1 MSSGKKKSGFQITS
15 VTSEFEQKN
24 GTGELT
30 RNDNLS
36 PESNGP
42 TMLLTPKLESTN
54 PLNNR
59 YAGGPASRSASPCP
73 VATATPDPSIAT
85 DAPGSPQ
92 NRGAPLRTDRD
103 GAGNSGQA
111 EDSAAAGPKTPGL
124 LKTPQNETPTAGGY
138 NGSAS
143 PSLLCPRFAGKT
155 LPCFSAPN
163 TPTQARRGQPALPA
177 VSNEE
182 AAASTPSSPSGTLP
196 LPLALPLTSPP
207 GCRFRL
213 VKLDPGLREPYKRGR
228 WTCVDFYDRDSEN
241 QAVSKILDSMRHA
254 HSLESLEGLGLAS
267 SAAGSKR
274 NHKPLFMTPTP
285 NQHHLVHS
293 QGTTHVLAPNLAAP
307 PNNSCSPPKTR
318 QQQQQQESPG
328 APASKPHPATP
339 SRAPQNI
346 TPPRSPKEAASRGLW
361 SPPTCLRSPVSLSLA
376 EELINSTESKNV
388 DQAERGRKSARMDS
402 GSRSGSPA
410 PPLLSAGSPGR
421 RSLECRIH
429 SPACFS
435 FAQSMFGVGTSFDID
450 DEGGSG
456 SSTVAID
463 NKIEQA
469 MDLVKSHLMFAV
481 REEVEV
487 LKEQIKELAERN
499 SVLERENSLLRAIA
513 SPEQLNQLRG
523 ERGATIASPE
533 QLNQLQGE
541 RGATIASPEQLNQ
554 LQGERGATIAS
565 PDRLNQLR
573 GERGATIASPE
584 QLNQLQGEREATIA
598 SPEQLNQLRGER
610 GATIASPEQL
620 NQLQGERGA
629 ETPRDSP
636 KSNGN
641 TTSNNNNNHNNNN
654 HNIDSS
660 SSNSST
666 SPLV

>member
-1 MSSGKKKSGFQITS
+1 MSGGKKKSGFQITS

-42 TMLLTPKLESTN
+42 TMLLTPKLESTS
-54 PLNNR
+54 PLNC

-85 DAPGSPQ
+85 NATGSTQ

-111 EDSAAAGPKTPGL
+111 EDSAAAGPKTQGL
-124 LKTPQNETPTAGGY
+124 SKTKNNQKPTAGGY
-138 NGSAS
+138 NGSVA

-163 TPTQARRGQPALPA
+163 TPTQARRRQPALPTA
-177 VSNEE
+177 ANE
-182 AAASTPSSPSGTLP
+182 AAAASSPSSPSGTLLP
-196 LPLALPLTSPP
+196 PLALPLTSPT

-213 VKLDPGLREPYKRGR
+213 VKLDHGLREPYKRGR
-228 WTCVDFYDRDSEN
+228 WTCVDFYDRDS
-241 QAVSKILDSMRHA
+241 LRHA
-254 HSLESLEGLGLAS
+254 HSLESLDGLGLAS
-267 SAAGSKR
+267 SAADSKR

-307 PNNSCSPPKTR
+307 
-318 QQQQQQESPG
+318 
-328 APASKPHPATP
+328 AAKPHPATP
-339 SRAPQNI
+339 SRAPQNT

-376 EELINSTESKNV
+376 GELINSTESKNV
-388 DQAERGRKSARMDS
+388 DQAERGRKSARMDC

-410 PPLLSAGSPGR
+410 PPLVSAGSPGR

-456 SSTVAID
+456 SSMVAID

-523 ERGATIASPE
+523 EKGSTIASPE

-541 RGATIASPEQLNQ
+541 RGSTIASPEQLNQLRGERGSTIASPEQLNQ
-554 LQGERGATIAS
+554 LQGERGS
-565 PDRLNQLR
+565 
-573 GERGATIASPE
+573 
-584 QLNQLQGEREATIA
+584 
-598 SPEQLNQLRGER
+598 
-610 GATIASPEQL
+610 TIASPEQL
-620 NQLQGERGA
+620 NQLQGERGSTIASPEQLNQLQRERGSTIASPRAA
-629 ETPRDSP
+629 EPTARRERIHHRLPRAAEPTAGRERIHHRLPRAAEPTAGREGGRDP
-636 KSNGN
+636 QRQ
-641 TTSNNNNNHNNNN
+641 
-654 HNIDSS
+654 
-660 SSNSST
+660 
-666 SPLV
+666 PQE